1 MRLLVLG
8 GTKFLGRHL
17 VEAGLERGYTIT
29 ILHRGQTN
37 PALFPNVE
45 KIHANRDGELDV
57 LHDREW
63 DAVIDT
69 SGYVPRVVK
78 QAVEKLKHAVGHYT
92 FVSSISVYRDFST
105 IGLDEHA
112 PILELEDVFSE
123 DVEQSYGA
131 LKALC
136 ESEVQAEFED
146 RALVVRPGLI
156 VGPHDPTD
164 RFTYWPRRFAQGG
177 DVLVPSDPF
186 APVQFIDV
194 RDLAEWML
202 TMIERKVS
210 GVFNATG
217 PSTPLTMRE
226 FMATCVDVT
235 PKEANPVWVSEE
247 FLARH
252 QVGEWVELPL
262 WISKQTNWPGFMAAS
277 QQRAMAAGLTFRPLA
292 QTLSDTMAWSQGLAK
307 DRLWQ
312 AGLSPERERELLAAW
327 YEEAQRT

>member
-1 MRLLVLG
+1 V
-8 GTKFLGRHL
+8 
-17 VEAGLERGYTIT
+17 
-29 ILHRGQTN
+29 
-37 PALFPNVE
+37 
-45 KIHANRDGELDV
+45 D
-57 LHDREW
+57 
-63 DAVIDT
+63 
-69 SGYVPRVVK
+69 
-78 QAVEKLKHAVGHYT
+78 
-92 FVSSISVYRDFST
+92 RDFST